1 MISEAVGAM
10 ASVFALSFPENFLHY
25 RGRHLWGLQH
35 IHLLLF
41 LGCSRLL
48 GKPDTG
54 GKQKAKPKR
63 PVLLPLDTQVTIIL
77 RYCFYLLKQAE
88 LYDFSFCSIIPL
100 SQSCGW
106 RVN

>member
-10 ASVFALSFPENFLHY
+10 ASVFALSFLENFPHH

-35 IHLLLF
+35 VPLLLF

-63 PVLLPLDTQVTIIL
+63 PVFLPLDTRVTIIL
-77 RYCFYLLKQAE
+77 RYCFYLLEQAE